1 MLQNDILFKLLMR
14 VRMKLLNLKE
24 VHTYYHQRISN
35 HKKLGSSHIH
45 TSEKLSW
52 LTKSS
57 YFRLID
63 FTLTYYV
70 RCNHFSQNII
80 QREMSLNPGG
90 MLKFNNTYLHAYL
103 LFGEVVDFVSR
114 FFYWK
119 SQKKRYVN
127 WCLPIVHFFA
137 FGWMLSATW
146 RPVVGNGCSVV
157 NQFQA

>member
-1 MLQNDILFKLLMR
+1 MLQNDIFFKLLMR

-114 FFYWK
+114 FFIENHR
-119 SQKKRYVN
+119 KKDMSTDV
-127 WCLPIVHFFA
+127 CLLSIFSLLVECCPRHEDQ
-137 FGWMLSATW
+137 LSAMA
-146 RPVVGNGCSVV
+146 VLL
-157 NQFQA
+157 